1 MEDQSSEILL
11 YTMLHLGGNYGER
24 THVPYMLG
32 THIPFKIASG
42 AREVRALLAARPLAK
57 FVLAQRTIYT
67 GRRDRRRLLKV
78 RGVSD
83 SGYAGSSDITER
95 FARVIVCRSCLSEC
109 VLVRMRG
116 IAGDDVAWSG
126 EYAVHSESQRTGK
139 P

>member
-1 MEDQSSEILL
+1 MRCSQ
-11 YTMLHLGGNYGER
+11 
-24 THVPYMLG
+24 P
-32 THIPFKIASG
+32 
-42 AREVRALLAARPLAK
+42 RPLAK

-83 SGYAGSSDITER
+83 SGYTGSSDITER
-95 FARVIVCRSCLSEC
+95 FAREIVCRSCLSEC

-126 EYAVHSESQRTGK
+126 EYAVHNESQRTGK
-139 P
+139 PTLDEIKSVRCIMCRDRGSK